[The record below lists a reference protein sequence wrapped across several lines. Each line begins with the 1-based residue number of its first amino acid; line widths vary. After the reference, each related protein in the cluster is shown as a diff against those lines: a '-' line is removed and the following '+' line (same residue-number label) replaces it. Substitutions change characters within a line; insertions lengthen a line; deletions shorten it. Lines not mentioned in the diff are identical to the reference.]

1 MLNTED
7 LELVLEFG
15 VVREPVRA
23 VPLSNENNV
32 WVMDYIFQVT
42 CRFATVD
49 KKKKTLLLH
58 SSLYFKYIWL

>member
-23 VPLSNENNV
+23 VLLSNENNV

-49 KKKKTLLLH
+49 KKKKNIAIALKLV
-58 SSLYFKYIWL
+58 F